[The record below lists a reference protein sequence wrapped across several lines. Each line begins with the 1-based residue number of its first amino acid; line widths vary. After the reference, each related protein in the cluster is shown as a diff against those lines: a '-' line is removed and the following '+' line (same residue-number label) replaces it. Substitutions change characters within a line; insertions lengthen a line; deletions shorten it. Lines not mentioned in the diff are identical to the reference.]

1 MHALARSG
9 AKAAILAPMAGRIVY
24 LNGVPSAGKT
34 SIGRALQNALVE
46 PFLFLG
52 VDTFLQMLPRR
63 TFGSGWLMPAPEG
76 GVRPSARMRERVRPP
91 MLATLA
97 ALAPQFDLIVDDVI
111 PDAETLERAVDALAP
126 FTVLFVRV
134 ECALEVAEQRERE
147 RGDRTIGLARGLAP
161 IVHAHG
167 LYDLTVDSA
176 GTPPAECAAVIHDRL
191 VNGPEPTAFAELR
204 MRARQRR

>member
-1 MHALARSG
+1 M
-9 AKAAILAPMAGRIVY
+9 APMAGTIVY

-34 SIGRALQNALVE
+34 SIGRALQNALDE
-46 PFLFLG
+46 PFLLLG

-63 TFGSGWLMPAPEG
+63 TFGSGWLMPVPEG
-76 GVRPSARMRERVRPP
+76 GVRPSERMRQHVRPP

-111 PDAETLERAVDALAP
+111 PDAEALERTIDALAP

-134 ECALEVAEQRERE
+134 ECALEVAEQRERQ

-161 IVHAHG
+161 VVHAHG

-176 GTPPAECAAVIHDRL
+176 AASPAECAAVIRDRML
-191 VNGPEPTAFAELR
+191 NGPAPMAFAELR
-204 MRARQRR
+204 SRRQR

>member
-1 MHALARSG
+1 M
-9 AKAAILAPMAGRIVY
+9 AAMAGTIVY
-24 LNGVPSAGKT
+24 LNGVSSAGKT
-34 SIGRALQNALVE
+34 SIGRALQDALDE
-46 PFLFLG
+46 PFLLLG

-76 GVRPSARMRERVRPP
+76 GVRPTERMRQRVRPP

-111 PDAETLERAVDALAP
+111 PDAQTLEFTIDALAP
-126 FTVLFVRV
+126 FNVLFVRV
-134 ECALEVAEQRERE
+134 ECALEVAERRERE
-147 RGDRTIGLARGLAP
+147 RGDRTIGIARGLAP

-176 GTPPAECAAVIHDRL
+176 AASPAECASIIHDRL
-191 VNGPEPTAFAELR
+191 LNGPEPVAFAELR
-204 MRARQRR
+204 ARSRKRR

>member
-1 MHALARSG
+1 
-9 AKAAILAPMAGRIVY
+9 MAGTIVY

-34 SIGRALQNALVE
+34 SIGRALQNALDE
-46 PFLFLG
+46 PFLLLG

-63 TFGSGWLMPAPEG
+63 TFGNGWLMPVPEG
-76 GVRPSARMRERVRPP
+76 GVRPTARMREHVRPP

-97 ALAPQFDLIVDDVI
+97 ALAPQHDLIVDDVI
-111 PDAETLERAVDALAP
+111 PDAETLERTIDALAP

-147 RGDRTIGLARGLAP
+147 RGDRTIGMARGLAP

-176 GTPPAECAAVIHDRL
+176 GASPAECAAIIHARL
-191 VNGPEPTAFAELR
+191 LNGPKPTAFAELR
-204 MRARQRR
+204 ARSRNRR